1 MTPPRTTQQAPRT
14 TRQAP
19 RWTRA
24 PHGRPALVAALA
36 GTVLLFL
43 ATVPLHRGWF
53 DLGVYHGAVRHW
65 TDGGVLY
72 DYLVPGSRYGF
83 TYPPF
88 AALCMLPLAVTP
100 WPVAVALTL
109 LLNAAAAVLIVRWTA
124 GPVIRARGW
133 SPWYAVSVAVCG
145 YALLEPVR
153 DTVSFGQVNL
163 LLLALVL
170 ADDRLVA
177 RGGAAARWAG
187 TGIGIAAAVKLTP
200 AVFIGWLLLTGR
212 RRAAGNAVAAALGA
226 TALAA
231 WAAPGASRVFWTDA
245 LWHTDRV
252 GSLAYVSNQSW
263 QGLLARLTEPY
274 EPDRAVWALGV
285 AALLTVWAVRVR
297 RAHAAG
303 DHAATVALTGVLACL
318 VSPVTWVHHLVWL
331 TPALAVL
338 AGAALRAPA
347 GAPRRRLAAGAV
359 ALPVLLS
366 SSLVWLWSGDAS
378 GVDGFL
384 GGNLYVWISLGLLCA
399 LPVRPSGRAGDG
411 AGGEAGAGS
420 PPTRPRLP
428 TP

>member
-1 MTPPRTTQQAPRT
+1 MTPRETAR
-14 TRQAP
+14 
-19 RWTRA
+19 RA
-24 PHGRPALVAALA
+24 PHRPVTTRGRLALVTVL
-36 GTVLLFL
+36 GSSVLLFL

-65 TDGGVLY
+65 TDGGALY

-88 AALCMLPLAVTP
+88 AALCMLPLALTS
-100 WPVAVALTL
+100 WPAAVAITL
-109 LLNAAAAVLIVRWTA
+109 LLNAAAAVLIVRWTV

-133 SPWYAVSVAVCG
+133 TPWYALAVAVCG

-170 ADDRLVA
+170 ADTRLLA
-177 RGGAAARWAG
+177 RGGTAARWAG
-187 TGIGIAAAVKLTP
+187 AGIGIAAAIKLTP
-200 AVFIGWLLLTGR
+200 AVFIGWLLLGRR
-212 RRAAGNAVAAALGA
+212 RRAAANAAAVALGA
-226 TALAA
+226 TVLAA
-231 WAAPGASRVFWTDA
+231 WAAPGASLTYWTDA
-245 LWHTDRV
+245 LWNTERV

-263 QGLLARLTEPY
+263 QGVLARLAEPY
-274 EPDRAVWALGV
+274 EPDRVVWAAGV
-285 AALLTVWAVRVR
+285 VALLTVWAVRAR
-297 RAHAAG
+297 RAHTAG
-303 DHAATVALTGVLACL
+303 DHPAGFALTGVLACL
-318 VSPVTWVHHLVWL
+318 ISPVTWVHHLVWL

-347 GAPRRRLAAGAV
+347 GTGRRLTVCAV

-366 SSLVWLWSGDAS
+366 SSLVWLWSADAS

-399 LPVRPSGRAGDG
+399 LPVRPPVRPGSGGREA
-411 AGGEAGAGS
+411 AGAG
-420 PPTRPRLP
+420 PPAARPRLR
-428 TP
+428 TR

>member
-1 MTPPRTTQQAPRT
+1 MTPPETGRRAVRWPVTT
-14 TRQAP
+14 
-19 RWTRA
+19 
-24 PHGRPALVAALA
+24 HGRLALVTALA

-65 TDGGVLY
+65 TDGGALY

-88 AALCMLPLAVTP
+88 AALCMLPLAVTA
-100 WPVAVALTL
+100 WPAAVAIIL

-133 SPWYAVSVAVCG
+133 TPWYALAVAVCG

-170 ADDRLVA
+170 ADTRLLA
-177 RGGAAARWAG
+177 RGGTAARWAG
-187 TGIGIAAAVKLTP
+187 AGIGVAAAIKLTP

-212 RRAAGNAVAAALGA
+212 RRAAGNAVAVALGA

-231 WAAPGASRVFWTDA
+231 WAAPGASRTFWTDA

-263 QGLLARLTEPY
+263 QGVVARLAEPY

-285 AALLTVWAVRVR
+285 VVLLTVWAVRVR

-303 DHAATVALTGVLACL
+303 DHAASLALTGVLACL

-338 AGAALRAPA
+338 AGAALRTPGGAGRRGPA
-347 GAPRRRLAAGAV
+347 VWAV
-359 ALPVLLS
+359 AVPVLLS

-378 GVDGFL
+378 GADGFL

-399 LPVRPSGRAGDG
+399 LPLRPSGRPVGG
-411 AGGEAGAGS
+411 ARDAAGAG
-420 PPTRPRLP
+420 PPSARPRLP
-428 TP
+428 AR